1 MIKRTIRDFAHRVLR
16 QLHHLLRSGAAAWAE
31 KLRRNCELVIDQLNH
46 FHCASFH
53 QQRNDQD
60 FLGIWEGVVISY
72 RRFYS
77 TEGATSAINRRGPPW
92 FGNLSMLWLQRRV
105 WLFLACFRGCQ

>member
-46 FHCASFH
+46 FHSGLLP
-53 QQRNDQD
+53 QNQD
-60 FLGIWEGVVISY
+60 SY
-72 RRFYS
+72 LLLPNKF
-77 TEGATSAINRRGPPW
+77 
-92 FGNLSMLWLQRRV
+92 
-105 WLFLACFRGCQ
+105 